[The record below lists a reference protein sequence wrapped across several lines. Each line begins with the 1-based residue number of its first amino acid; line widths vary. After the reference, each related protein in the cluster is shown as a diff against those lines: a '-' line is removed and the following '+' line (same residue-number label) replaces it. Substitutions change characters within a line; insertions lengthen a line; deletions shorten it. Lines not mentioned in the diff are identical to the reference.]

1 MKFQGWPLKQLDE
14 GTGAVA
20 SLASRDGRR
29 RIRTVVRETGVS
41 KELVHHYLRQGLL
54 PRPQDRAL
62 YDDQQVRLLR
72 QIRLLRED
80 HHLPLETI
88 RDLFES
94 FDFDPARIESLTLC
108 DSLGKRISRFAT
120 QGELLSP
127 ETMTAEELVASVGI
141 SRERLAE
148 YVESRM
154 VIPDVVDG
162 EERFSVYDANVI
174 ALAERGGALG
184 VTFEWFRTIA
194 SYVRVAF
201 DLAHTAF
208 YGSPAPVE
216 ADPDRALADFFV
228 RREVGDSFVLNVL
241 HSLTHSRMRDLLEQ
255 PRPWRELGGLENVV
269 YRPSPSF
276 IARHELRRHVD
287 EARRLLGDAPEEVEL
302 WRRVSD
308 LLLHTGSYDE
318 AAFFIQEGLEKW
330 PDDPSLRF
338 AHGKVLVL
346 AGEPDRGRQELARAT
361 ELGSTDPRGPAYD
374 ALALL
379 ARSSEHERPETVI
392 VDSAPIVDM
401 AEKALRIAS
410 RRDDWRA
417 VEARMLCGWML
428 ASLPPL
434 FKWEER
440 GVRLLADTWRR
451 LADSDPGDWLP
462 GLHERLTIN
471 AAYLL
476 FDCQTRGIDAQAHTE
491 TTELPDP
498 DDLRTAICRL
508 DPQSAFAETAFLCQS
523 TQRLPGGR

>member
-1 MKFQGWPLKQLDE
+1 LKQFE
-14 GTGAVA
+14 ESAGKVA
-20 SLASRDGRR
+20 SLAARDGRR

-54 PRPQDRAL
+54 PRPRDRAL
-62 YDDQQVRLLR
+62 YDDRQVRLLR

-88 RDLFES
+88 RDLFEL
-94 FDFDPARIESLTLC
+94 FDFDPARIEALTLC
-108 DSLGKRISRFAT
+108 DSLSKRITKFAT

-127 ETMTAEELVASVGI
+127 ETMTAEGLVASVGI
-141 SRERLAE
+141 RRERLAE

-154 VIPDVVDG
+154 VIPVVVDG
-162 EERFSVYDANVI
+162 EDRFSVYDANVI
-174 ALAERGGALG
+174 ALAERGAALG

-216 ADPDRALADFFV
+216 ADPNRALADFFV

-241 HSLTHSRMRDLLEQ
+241 HSLTHGRIRDLMEQ
-255 PRPWRELGGLENVV
+255 PRPWRQLGGLENVV

-276 IARHELRRHVD
+276 IAKHELRRHVD
-287 EARRLLGDAPEEVEL
+287 EARRSLGESPEEVDL
-302 WRRVSD
+302 WCRVSD

-318 AAFFIQEGLEKW
+318 AAFFIQEGIEKW
-330 PDDPSLRF
+330 SEEPSLRF

-346 AGEPDRGRQELARAT
+346 AEEPDRGRQELARAT
-361 ELGSTDPRGPAYD
+361 ELGSTDPRVPAYE

-392 VDSAPIVDM
+392 VDSAPILEL
-401 AEKALRIAS
+401 AEKALRTAS

-417 VEARMLCGWML
+417 VEARILCGWML

-434 FKWEER
+434 FKSEER
-440 GVRLLADTWRR
+440 GLRILVDARRSLAQCD
-451 LADSDPGDWLP
+451 LGGWLP
-462 GLHERLTIN
+462 GLHERFTIN

-476 FDCQTRGIDAQAHTE
+476 FDCQTRGVGAPAHAE

-498 DDLRTAICRL
+498 DDLRNEICRL
-508 DPQSAFAETAFLCQS
+508 DPQSAFAETAFLRKS
-523 TQRLPGGR
+523 NQRLPGGGRPGAGR